1 MEPEDGMAVTPG
13 RAARLAAREARMLV
27 SMWMTRDVIVIPPTT
42 PVADAAVEM
51 GRRRVR
57 RLVVGE
63 VGARGPRLLGI
74 VSARDVARAYPPD
87 VNPLSAV
94 AGERGPRQPVST
106 VMARQVKTIAP
117 DAPLEDA
124 ARMLVEHKVGAVP
137 VVDDGRV
144 EGIITESDIFRAFVE
159 ASGGGGRGVR
169 VTFDVSATH
178 DVVSL
183 LAEAGPRHA
192 MRVAS
197 MLTFEHDGTRLGV
210 ARLTGQGSDAFI
222 DDLRRSGHRVLSVS
236 RIG

>member
-1 MEPEDGMAVTPG
+1 
-13 RAARLAAREARMLV
+13 MLV
-27 SMWMTRDVIVIPPTT
+27 SMWMTRNVIVIPPTT
-42 PVADAAVEM
+42 PIAEAAGEM

-57 RLVVGE
+57 RLVVGDA
-63 VGARGPRLLGI
+63 GARGPRLLGI

-94 AGERGPRQPVST
+94 ADERGPREPVST
-106 VMARQVKTIAP
+106 IMARQVKTIAP

-124 ARMLVEHKVGAVP
+124 ARMLVEHKIGAIP

-144 EGIITESDIFRAFVE
+144 VGIITESDIFRAFVE
-159 ASGGGGRGVR
+159 AIGGGGRGVR
-169 VTFDVSATH
+169 VTFDVSATD

-183 LAEAGPRHA
+183 LAEVAPRHG

-197 MLTFEHDGTRLGV
+197 MLTFQHDGARLGV
-210 ARLTGQGSDAFI
+210 VRMTGQGSEAVI

-236 RIG
+236 RVG